1 MRVLMFGWEFPP
13 NISGGLGTACFG
25 IAKSMSE
32 RGNKI
37 IFVMPKALG
46 NEDNTYAKIV
56 SADQVDVLNTS
67 TEYQDIYQRLN
78 LLTINSNIL
87 PYVSTTEYLTQK
99 LKIENVVTDKW
110 SQRYKFKGA
119 YGSSLMEDVANYVQV
134 ARQIALDYK
143 DDYDVIHAHDWLTF
157 NAGIVAKYV
166 SGKPLVVHVHATD
179 FDRGGDGTSDVY
191 QIEREGMNH
200 ADKIVAVSQLTKN
213 ILIEKYGQPA
223 DKIEVVHNG
232 LVRATIKPKRAEK
245 NFDGHIVTFLGR
257 VTQQKG
263 PTYFVNVAKK
273 IIESVPDVHF
283 VMAGN
288 GDMMPIIIRMVA
300 AAGLTHR
307 FHFTGFLA
315 GGEVNKMLEMSDVYI
330 MPSVS
335 EPFGISPLEAI
346 NSSVPVIISKQSGV
360 SEVLNHA
367 LKFDYWNLDDLADKI
382 VAVLKHPV
390 LSDVLVHK
398 GQEEVADLTWDKVA
412 VKLESIYKLLV

>member
-1 MRVLMFGWEFPP
+1 
-13 NISGGLGTACFG
+13 
-25 IAKSMSE
+25 
-32 RGNKI
+32 I
-37 IFVMPKALG
+37 I
-46 NEDNTYAKIV
+46 

-67 TEYQDIYQRLN
+67 QEYQDVYQRLN
-78 LLTINSNIL
+78 LITINSTIL
-87 PYVSTTEYLTQK
+87 PYISSMEYLSQK
-99 LKIENVVTDKW
+99 LKVENIITDKW
-110 SQRYKFKGA
+110 SQRYKFVGA

-134 ARQIALDYK
+134 ARQVALDYK
-143 DDYDVIHAHDWLTF
+143 DEYDVIHAHDWLTF
-157 NAGIVAKYV
+157 NAGIVAKYI

-179 FDRGGDGTSDVY
+179 FDRGGDGTSDVFR
-191 QIEREGMNH
+191 IELDGMTH

-223 DKIEVVHNG
+223 SKIEVVHNG
-232 LVRATIKPKRAEK
+232 LVRANLKSKRADK
-245 NFDGHIVTFLGR
+245 NIDGKIVTFLGR

-263 PTYFVNVAKK
+263 PTYFVDVAKK

-300 AAGLTHR
+300 ASGLSHR

-315 GGEVNKMLEMSDVYI
+315 GGEVNRMLEMSSVYV

-367 LKFDYWNLDDLADKI
+367 LKFDYWDLDDLADKI
-382 VAVLKHPV
+382 VAVLKYPV
-390 LSDVLVHK
+390 LSDTLVK
-398 GQEEVADLTWDKVA
+398 EGQKEVADLTWDKVA
-412 VKLESIYKLLV
+412 NKLECIYKSII

>member
-13 NISGGLGTACFG
+13 NISGGLGTACYG
-25 IAKSMSE
+25 IAKSLNE
-32 RGNKI
+32 HGNKI
-37 IFVMPKALG
+37 IFVMPKASG
-46 NEDNTYAKIV
+46 NEDKTYAKII

-67 TEYQDIYQRLN
+67 QEYQDVYQRLN
-78 LLTINSNIL
+78 LITINSTIL
-87 PYVSTTEYLTQK
+87 PYISSMEYLSQK
-99 LKIENVVTDKW
+99 LKVENIITDKW
-110 SQRYKFKGA
+110 SQRYKFVGA

-134 ARQIALDYK
+134 ARQVALDYK
-143 DDYDVIHAHDWLTF
+143 DEYDVIHAHDWLTF
-157 NAGIVAKYV
+157 NAGIVAKYI

-179 FDRGGDGTSDVY
+179 FDRGGDGTSDVFR
-191 QIEREGMNH
+191 IELDGMTH

-223 DKIEVVHNG
+223 SKIEVVHNG
-232 LVRATIKPKRAEK
+232 LVRANIKSKRADK
-245 NFDGHIVTFLGR
+245 NIDGKIVTFLGR

-263 PTYFVNVAKK
+263 PTYFVDVAKK

-300 AAGLTHR
+300 ASGLSHR

-315 GGEVNKMLEMSDVYI
+315 GGEVNRMLEMSSVYV

-367 LKFDYWNLDDLADKI
+367 LKFDYWDLDDLADKI
-382 VAVLKHPV
+382 VAVLKYPV
-390 LSDVLVHK
+390 LSDTLVK
-398 GQEEVADLTWDKVA
+398 EGQKEVADLTWDKVA
-412 VKLESIYKLLV
+412 NKLECIYKSII